1 MGKRQTDMKTEPPDS
16 LRGAFARR
24 PVDANKRSVGTVTVV
39 GGSVRYAHAP
49 VIAGLGARAAGA
61 GLVQLVVPGASRI
74 AAGALLPEATF
85 TRLAAAVAP
94 PKADV
99 AVVGMGLGVSEF
111 SDIVV
116 SRLLSAAEGR
126 FVVDADALSL
136 LALRYGRM
144 GGCGLSKGL
153 ELVMTPHE
161 GEAARLLGC
170 DVERVQRNRLAAAR
184 GIASRYGATVVLK
197 GPGTIVVSSD
207 GSRVYRNNTGNPFMA
222 MGGMGDLLAGVIG
235 ARWAYLKGDPFVAA
249 ASSAW
254 LHGAAS
260 DSLVEEAAD
269 PSLAQT
275 AAHIGSLRVAL
286 ER

>member
-1 MGKRQTDMKTEPPDS
+1 MGKRQKDMKTEPPDS

-116 SRLLSAAEGR
+116 SSCFLPRRGVSSSTRTRFRCLPCGTAAW
-126 FVVDADALSL
+126 
-136 LALRYGRM
+136 
-144 GGCGLSKGL
+144 
-153 ELVMTPHE
+153 
-161 GEAARLLGC
+161 
-170 DVERVQRNRLAAAR
+170 AAA
-184 GIASRYGATVVLK
+184 
-197 GPGTIVVSSD
+197 
-207 GSRVYRNNTGNPFMA
+207 GSRRGWR
-222 MGGMGDLLAGVIG
+222 L
-235 ARWAYLKGDPFVAA
+235 
-249 ASSAW
+249 S
-254 LHGAAS
+254 
-260 DSLVEEAAD
+260 
-269 PSLAQT
+269 
-275 AAHIGSLRVAL
+275 
-286 ER
+286 